1 MAKVVQTELDEKDFS
16 VFKRALKRRGV
27 TVKDGAREAIKQW
40 SRAQMS
46 IEDDPLF
53 MVKPVRTGVRT
64 DSSDLD
70 GEAYRKVSG

>member
-1 MAKVVQTELDEKDFS
+1 MAKVVQTELDEKEFAI
-16 VFKRALKRRGV
+16 FKKAVKKRGS
-27 TVKDGAREAIKQW
+27 TIKDGAREAIQEW
-40 SRAQMS
+40 SRAQMR

-70 GEAYRKVSG
+70 GDAYKQVSG